1 MTAKTPSGK
10 ERVPLDFRVLFGYDP
25 NPRPHPDRLFRN
37 PSFGSV
43 PRAFAHL
50 HVHSH
55 WSLLAGAWAPA
66 EIARAAADAGAPAVA
81 LTDTDGLYGAV
92 EFAKACE
99 AEGVQPIV
107 GAALT
112 EPGRAWRAVFLA
124 KDEGG
129 YRELCRLVSARHLA
143 EGFSL
148 RRAVVE
154 RSDRLAVLVR
164 DHRLLEAAV
173 AAGKREGTYAEVRPP
188 PDGSDPTSA
197 AERALRRETL
207 AWAARLRIPPL
218 ATAGAWYGTPD
229 NRRAHQVLRAIGL
242 NTTLAAL
249 ERRAEEGEREPGDL
263 ETGPFAPETA
273 WLLEGDR
280 LARAFADCPQALE
293 NAALLADRCRFAF
306 EWGRSHF
313 PTYPTPEGESA
324 FSHLW
329 KLAFEGLARRY
340 RPLPA
345 AAIRRLQEELDV
357 IEEMGFADYF
367 LAIRDIARWAV
378 DHHIPTVGRGSAANS
393 LVSFCLGI
401 THVDPLKHNLFFE
414 RFLNREREDHPDFD
428 LDFCWRRRD
437 QVIEWVYERFGEEH
451 VAMVATFC
459 RLGARGALREVARA
473 LGVPDREISKVT
485 KRIPHFSSVRML
497 DELRDALPECRGL
510 PLEEPPWD
518 EVLALARQIDMYPR
532 HIAVHPG
539 GIVIGP
545 EPIDTYV
552 PREMSA
558 KGVAVAQFDMD
569 PIADIGLIKID
580 LLGNRGLSAITDV
593 CDELRQEGIEIRWA
607 HDEDA
612 EEGGVI
618 NPFRDPET
626 RRIMREGRTMG
637 CFYIESPSMRALL
650 KKLQCDSFEMLTA
663 ASSIIR
669 PGIADSGMMD
679 AFIRRFHGAE
689 PVSYLHPVMEE
700 LLADTYGVM
709 IYQEDV
715 IKVVHR
721 LAGMTLGEA
730 DGLRRSM
737 TKKGE
742 YEDIEVYRRRF
753 LEGVHRRGVDEV
765 TAHEIWR
772 QIESFAGYSFCK
784 AHSASYAQVSFQS
797 AYLKAHRPARFMA
810 SVLANG
816 GGYYPAFAYVEE
828 ARRMGLEI
836 RLPDINKSGATWKAE
851 GESAIRCGLGQ
862 VAEVEAATVERVLAE
877 RKAHGPFVSLAD
889 FCRRVPIGVPE
900 IHRLIDVGGFDA
912 FDLTRPQAKWK
923 AEMTIRGWGSGG
935 TSEAVVPH
943 GSEALAPAP
952 SEVSSTP
959 RSRAATLFSPGPWR
973 EMETS
978 TERPVPALPEYPAA
992 ERREREWELLGV
1004 SVHHHPVEFWRDEV
1018 AAVRRRRHPGA
1029 PAIVAADL
1037 AHHRGRRVTLIGYLT
1052 TTKRVRTKHAE
1063 PMMFLT
1069 LEDETALYDVVLF
1082 PRAYQR
1088 YGRLL
1093 GSRGPFVVTGRIED
1107 DAHPSSVTAERMV
1120 RLGDEEN

>member
-1 MTAKTPSGK
+1 M
-10 ERVPLDFRVLFGYDP
+10 
-25 NPRPHPDRLFRN
+25 
-37 PSFGSV
+37 

-55 WSLLAGAWAPA
+55 WSLLAGAWAPS
-66 EIARAAADAGAPAVA
+66 EIARAAAAAGTPAIA
-81 LTDTDGLYGAV
+81 LTDTDGLYGTV
-92 EFAKACE
+92 EFAQVCE
-99 AEGVQPIV
+99 AEGVRPII
-107 GAALT
+107 GAELT
-112 EPGRAWRAVFLA
+112 EPGRPWRAVFLA
-124 KDEGG
+124 RDEGG
-129 YRELCRLVSARHLA
+129 YRELCRLISGRHLA
-143 EGFSL
+143 PDFSL
-148 RRAVVE
+148 RRAVAE

-173 AAGKREGTYAEVRPP
+173 AAGRREGTYAEVRPAP
-188 PDGSDPTSA
+188 TGSDPTSA

-207 AWAARLRIPPL
+207 AWAARLQVPL
-218 ATAGAWYGTPD
+218 VATAGAWYGTPD

-249 ERRAEEGEREPGDL
+249 ERRAEEGERGPGDL

-273 WLLEGDR
+273 WLQEGDR
-280 LARAFADCPQALE
+280 LARAFADCPAALE
-293 NAALLADRCRFAF
+293 NAAFLADGCRFAF

-367 LAIRDIARWAV
+367 LAIRDIARWSV

-437 QVIEWVYERFGEEH
+437 RVIEWVYERFGEEH

-485 KRIPHFSSVRML
+485 KRIPHFSSVQML

-518 EVLALARQIDMYPR
+518 EILRLARQIDMYPR

-545 EPIDTYV
+545 EPIETYV

-569 PIADIGLIKID
+569 PIADIGLVKID

-593 CDELRQEGIEIRWA
+593 CDELRGEEGIEIVWA
-607 HDEDA
+607 HDEDF
-612 EEGGVI
+612 EEDGVI
-618 NPFRDPET
+618 NPFRDAET
-626 RRIMREGRTMG
+626 MRIMREGRTMG

-689 PVSYLHPVMEE
+689 PVTYLHPVMEE

-742 YEDIEVYRRRF
+742 YDDIEVYRRRF
-753 LEGVHRRGVDEV
+753 LEGVRKNGVDDA
-765 TAHEIWR
+765 TAREIWR

-836 RLPDINKSGATWKAE
+836 LLPDINKSGATWRAE

-862 VAEVEAATVERVLAE
+862 VAEVEAATVETILAE
-877 RKAHGPFVSLAD
+877 REARGPFISLAD
-889 FCRRVPIGVPE
+889 FCRRVPIGVAE
-900 IHRLIDVGGFDA
+900 IHRLIDVGCFDA

-923 AEMTIRGWGSGG
+923 TEMTIRGWGLRG
-935 TSEAVVPH
+935 TSGDGSPAGKTPGDGSPGARGVAAVSGLPDAAGRSPVRVR
-943 GSEALAPAP
+943 GGFLSAPGDP
-952 SEVSSTP
+952 SPEVSDRS
-959 RSRAATLFSPGPWR
+959 RSRADTLFPPGSWR
-973 EMETS
+973 EMEAA
-978 TERPVPALPEYPAA
+978 ERPVPALAEYSAA
-992 ERREREWELLGV
+992 ERHEREWELLGV
-1004 SVHHHPVEFWRDEV
+1004 SVHHHPVEFWRDELDV
-1018 AAVRRRRHPGA
+1018 VRGRHHHGA
-1029 PAIVAADL
+1029 PAILAADL
-1037 AHHRGRRVTLIGYLT
+1037 VRHRGQRVTLVGYLT

-1088 YGRLL
+1088 YGALL
-1093 GSRGPFVVTGRIED
+1093 GSRGPFIVTGRIED
-1107 DAHPSSVTAERMV
+1107 DPHPSSVTAERLE
-1120 RLGDEEN
+1120 RL